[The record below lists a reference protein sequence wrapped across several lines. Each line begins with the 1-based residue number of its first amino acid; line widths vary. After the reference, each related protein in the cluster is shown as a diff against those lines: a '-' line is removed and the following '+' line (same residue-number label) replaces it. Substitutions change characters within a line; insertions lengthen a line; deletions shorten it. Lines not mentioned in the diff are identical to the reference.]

1 MNFQGVSEVLKCKAL
16 KLRTKERTLE
26 LKVKSDALNVVEVL
40 KGTDAFKKN
49 DTFCYK
55 TDFKNFMNL

>member
-40 KGTDAFKKN
+40 KVADASK
-49 DTFCYK
+49 
-55 TDFKNFMNL
+55 

>member
-1 MNFQGVSEVLKCKAL
+1 MNFQGVSEA
-16 KLRTKERTLE
+16 
-26 LKVKSDALNVVEVL
+26 L

>member
-26 LKVKSDALNVVEVL
+26 LKVKRL
-40 KGTDAFKKN
+40 KLKVSRPNKS
-49 DTFCYK
+49 
-55 TDFKNFMNL
+55 

>member
-26 LKVKSDALNVVEVL
+26 LKVKRLKL

-55 TDFKNFMNL
+55 TDFKNFMNF